1 MVFLVGVILQVA
13 SAGLPL
19 LVAGRV
25 VAGLGVGGVS
35 ATLILY
41 MSESA
46 PRKVRGAIVSGYQFC
61 ITIGKSSLLYQVN
74 RICLTVLCARSITR
88 FRHRLRNPKP

>member
-1 MVFLVGVILQVA
+1 MIFLVGVVLQLA

-19 LVAGRV
+19 LVVGRV

-46 PRKVRGAIVSGYQFC
+46 PRKVRGTIVSGYQFC
-61 ITIGKSSLLYQVN
+61 ITIGESTLVYHHPTKKLV
-74 RICLTVLCARSITR
+74 
-88 FRHRLRNPKP
+88 